1 MDDCGPSIQSGLA
14 RKIIIVSQ
22 YYRPENFVINSISDR
37 LAARGHDV
45 KVLTGMPNY
54 PHGRFFSGY
63 RGFAP
68 RRDKHDSIEILR
80 VPLIPRGHARGLR
93 LAINYLSFA
102 LSATLAVPF
111 LWKKAD
117 IVFVFQ
123 PSPVTVGLPA
133 LALKW
138 LSGSPVVFW
147 VQDLWPESLAATGA
161 TRNRAIMGRVRSLVR
176 FLYRRSDI
184 IAISSRAF
192 EGKVLALAP
201 GSDVRYLPNP
211 ANPEPAELPPPAPP
225 DTSFP
230 EGFRILFTGNIGVAQ
245 GLDTVLEAASQTRHL
260 PHIKWILVG
269 DGRQRKNL
277 QKHIDLEGLHDT
289 VTFGGPFPARDMPA
303 LFEQADALLVTLRR
317 DPLFALTVPS
327 KLQTYLAAGR
337 PILAATDGE
346 TARIVEEARAGISCA
361 AGDASALAR
370 SAIHLSGLDEPTRQ
384 AMGAAGRSYYAR
396 EFALDRIV
404 ERLESWFTEL
414 LGKRACAS

>member
-1 MDDCGPSIQSGLA
+1 MDDRKPSFQSGLVH
-14 RKIIIVSQ
+14 KIIIVSQ
-22 YYRPENFVINSISDR
+22 YYKPENFVINTISER

-54 PHGRFFSGY
+54 PHGRVFSGY

-68 RRDKHDSIEILR
+68 RRDKHDSIEVVR
-80 VPLIPRGHARGLR
+80 VPLIPRGRAKGLR
-93 LAINYLSFA
+93 LALNYLSFA
-102 LSATLAVPF
+102 VSATLAVPF

-117 IVFVFQ
+117 VVFVFQ

-133 LALKW
+133 LAVKW
-138 LSGSPVVFW
+138 LSGIPIVFW

-161 TRNRAIMGRVRSLVR
+161 TRNQAIIGRVRSFVR

-192 EGKVLALAP
+192 EEKILTLAP

-211 ANPEPAELPPPAPP
+211 ANPEPEKSSPSGPSEAG
-225 DTSFP
+225 FP
-230 EGFRILFTGNIGVAQ
+230 EGFRILFTGNFGVAQ
-245 GLDTVLEAASQTRHL
+245 GLETVLEAAKQTRHL
-260 PHIKWILVG
+260 QHIKWILAG
-269 DGRQRKNL
+269 DGRQRAAL
-277 QKHIDLEGLHDT
+277 RSRIDLDGLQDT
-289 VTFGGPFPARDMPA
+289 VAMVGPFPAHAMPA
-303 LFEQADALLVTLRR
+303 LLEQADALLVTLRR

-346 TARIVEEARAGISCA
+346 TARIVEEARAGYSCP
-361 AGDASALAR
+361 AGDAAALAR
-370 SAIHLSGLDEPTRQ
+370 AAIRLSELDAPARQ
-384 AMGAAGRSYYAR
+384 AMGEAGRSYYSR
-396 EFALDRIV
+396 EFALDHIV
-404 ERLESWFTEL
+404 ERLENWFDEL